1 MKIGVLTF
9 HRCINYG
16 SYWQARC
23 LVDGLRA
30 MGHEAVLLDHASS
43 RVDRA
48 EWRCALQPTLPL
60 RSSASDRRAYRRKV
74 RRFFRAF
81 AGLPLSS
88 PFELEDAR
96 TLPECDAV
104 VVGSDEVW
112 NLSHPWYGG
121 CALFYGEGIRDR
133 KLVSYAASF
142 GHHDVSRGLAHQWSD
157 RLRRFRRIAV
167 RDEASRRAVREA
179 TGRDPQ
185 LVLDPCLAF
194 PPTQRS
200 EPSPAGYLAVYGH
213 GFSAAFIDATQGWAR
228 RRGLPVVSIGYRN
241 DWADVQWLDA
251 GPHEYAAFIARAE
264 AVATN
269 FFHGCVFALRN
280 DKPFVC
286 EGSWYR
292 AVKLRCLLAQVGD
305 IRRLLVAGIRQAD
318 CDRLLDAPPEIAV
331 RRRIRQQREVS
342 RRYLVRAL
350 GA

>member
-23 LVDGLRA
+23 LVDGLRT
-30 MGHEAVLLDHASS
+30 MGHEAVLLDHACP

-48 EWRCALQPTLPL
+48 EWRCALRPTLPQ
-60 RSSASDRRAYRRKV
+60 RSSATDRRAYRRKV

-81 AGLPLSS
+81 AALPLS
-88 PFELEDAR
+88 PAFKLEDAR

-133 KLVSYAASF
+133 TLVSYAASF
-142 GHHDVSRGLAHQWSD
+142 GHHDVSQGLDRQWSE
-157 RLRRFRRIAV
+157 RLRRFQRIAV
-167 RDEASRRAVREA
+167 RDEASRRAVHDA

-194 PPTQRS
+194 PPARRPQACA
-200 EPSPAGYLAVYGH
+200 AGYLAVYGH
-213 GFSAAFIDATQGWAR
+213 GFSPAFIDATQRWAR
-228 RRGLPVVSIGYRN
+228 QRGLPVVSIGYRN

-251 GPHEYAAFIARAE
+251 GPHEYATFIARAE

-305 IRRLLVAGIRQAD
+305 ERRLLDAGATQAD
-318 CDRLLDAPPEIAV
+318 CDRLLDAPPGIAV
-331 RRRIRQQREVS
+331 KRCIERQREVS
-342 RRYLVRAL
+342 HRYLARAL
-350 GA
+350 AA